1 MSVSGPLIKHRA
13 KVNLS
18 ILMVTFMKVNGIITK
33 PMERESIPMSRELA
47 MKETGKMINNTEKVL
62 KLGLRAQAM
71 KACTYSQRKRDL
83 ESTRGLMVLPT
94 KVIGSITKSM
104 AMELIYGLTDVSIMA
119 NGLPMTCKVLE
130 YTSIKTVSDTMVNTK
145 MTKKKATVY
154 TTGLMVGSTKA
165 GGPRASSTA
174 SAYTSILIKSL
185 LNMVYGSMVREP
197 PGLMTRQFSQ
207 SIKVDT
213 ILNRISKIQ
222 RVHNT

>member
-1 MSVSGPLIKHRA
+1 
-13 KVNLS
+13 
-18 ILMVTFMKVNGIITK
+18 MKVNGIITK

-145 MTKKKATVY
+145 MTKKEGYGIYYWTDGRKYEGWWTKGKQHGLGIYIDPNKKSVKYGLWEHGKRATW
-154 TTGLMVGSTKA
+154 
-165 GGPRASSTA
+165 
-174 SAYTSILIKSL
+174 
-185 LNMVYGSMVREP
+185 
-197 PGLMTRQFSQ
+197 F
-207 SIKVDT
+207 DD
-213 ILNRISKIQ
+213 
-222 RVHNT
+222 